1 MYWCEKMHTA
11 SCCRQFQ
18 IHVLI
23 LVLMR
28 RNQEVNVLLLFRFSS
43 RRARP
48 GLRAGRTVLPE
59 LPELGK
65 LVADGTQTRAPAECQ
80 C

>member
-1 MYWCEKMHTA
+1 MHTA

-28 RNQEVNVLLLFRFSS
+28 RNQEVNTLLLFRFSS